1 MRTNKPRRR
10 LPTQAGLTLIELL
23 MFIVIVSIA
32 AVAMLQVYS
41 VTVKQS
47 ADPQL
52 RKQALALAEGLLE
65 EVQLARFTYCDPIS
79 DPLADDPVARPN
91 PAACTVVENVGQESG
106 NDTGRP
112 FDNVNDYVSTFGSD
126 TLAFNNA
133 GKLVDAA
140 GNEIV
145 LPGYSASLAIYPETL
160 NGISSSNSPANME
173 VLRIS
178 VTVKYNEDRESL
190 TLETYRTRYAPHA
203 IP

>member
-1 MRTNKPRRR
+1 MRINKIKRQA
-10 LPTQAGLTLIELL
+10 QAGLTLIELL

-41 VTVKQS
+41 LTVKQS

-65 EVQLARFTYCDPIS
+65 EVQLARFTYCEPTL

-91 PAACTVVENVGQESG
+91 AAACSVAENVGQESG
-106 NDTGRP
+106 SVARP

-126 TLAFNNA
+126 TAAFNNTA

-140 GNEIV
+140 GNEFD
-145 LPGYSASLAIYPETL
+145 LPGYTASLAIYPESL
-160 NGISSSNSPANME
+160 NGISSGSTPSTME